1 MKDEDEK
8 DKDKTEEPLELD
20 KLDVSSMT
28 VGPAKTPRFEKKR
41 DKGEVSPRKESILR
55 RILVFVSK
63 EKTFIFAFL
72 VALLIASAVA
82 HLFLTKILSDGVGSG
97 DSYAGSIV
105 YVVSSSIADRHY
117 VRFKLSIPFK
127 DNKGK
132 AYLMEKLPTIKHEL
146 SNSES
151 SADVAQSIEQKDLKT
166 LKKHILK
173 IVNHLTG
180 VPIEEL
186 HLEEL
191 TLDPMAGKALSKSA
205 YLFLISE

>member
-1 MKDEDEK
+1 MKDDDEK
-8 DKDKTEEPLELD
+8 DKDKTEEPVELD
-20 KLDVSSMT
+20 KLHVPSMT
-28 VGPAKTPRFEKKR
+28 IPPPKKVPRFERKR
-41 DKGEVSPRKESILR
+41 DKGEVSPRKVSTFR
-55 RILVFVSK
+55 NILVFVSK
-63 EKTFIFAFL
+63 EKTFICAFL
-72 VALLIASAVA
+72 AALLVASAVVY
-82 HLFLTKILSDGVGSG
+82 LFLTKILSDGVGSG

-146 SNSES
+146 SNSETT
-151 SADVAQSIEQKDLKT
+151 ADVAQSIEQKDLKT
-166 LKKHILK
+166 LKKQILK
-173 IVNHLTG
+173 IVNDVTG

-191 TLDPMAGKALSKSA
+191 TLDPMVG
-205 YLFLISE
+205 